1 MVSDIGISYSLKFGR
16 WVYVHVGL
24 ATVAELSDGND
35 LAQIIDTGSMQ
46 SISNIAAISDQGAVG
61 TFRTVGT
68 NLQSAG
74 SIPSG
79 HKFILDFIVPLSV

>member
-1 MVSDIGISYSLKFGR
+1 MVSEIGISYSLKFGK
-16 WVYVHVGL
+16 WLYVHAGFTTVTGL
-24 ATVAELSDGND
+24 SAGND

-46 SISNIAAISDQGAVG
+46 SINNIAAISDQGAVG
-61 TFRTVGT
+61 TFQTVGT